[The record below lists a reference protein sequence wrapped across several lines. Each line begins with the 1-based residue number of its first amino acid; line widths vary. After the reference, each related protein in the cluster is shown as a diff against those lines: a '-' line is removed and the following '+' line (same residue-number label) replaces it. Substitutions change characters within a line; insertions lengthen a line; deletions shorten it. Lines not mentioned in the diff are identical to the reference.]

1 MTANPSPPAIS
12 SVTDPGA
19 AQNFPSG
26 SPGLAYNPTHITG
39 KGSAM
44 KLNNRVVLSAVVLVS
59 LGAVALA
66 QQKVPGEMWRHTM
79 SMEASGFSMP
89 SRTTEMCAPVGK
101 PEEAMIRQQGPSEC
115 STSNM
120 QHNGGKTSFDFAC
133 TGKSPMQ
140 GHFEGEQSG
149 NTMKGNMNATAEGMT
164 MKMKFEATKL
174 GKACEAVDYS
184 NYKPPVVAAVAI
196 PDTCQQIADKMDTSQ
211 LASAGSALLGQ
222 YPSPDGKG
230 VTSCK
235 QHAAFKK
242 FCSAVQTPAGFADL
256 DSQQW
261 TFRDQ
266 PVPAGENEQARMMRA
281 PLSESLKACGLGTDA
296 NSVNALQKKMV
307 DAAKKNGSYG
317 FVLYYAAGTE
327 YAAVKDTAK
336 KECSGRSFTNASNP
350 QYSRLCANY
359 GAALARDDRAGVME
373 AAGCGQEREDAARGI
388 CVGAKNAGSGSVA
401 NMGTSPASSTGAAG
415 TAATGTASTATAA
428 PSAEEAAQEEA
439 AKKGNST
446 LDKGKKALKGLFGR

>member
-1 MTANPSPPAIS
+1 MKSNSRI
-12 SVTDPGA
+12 V
-19 AQNFPSG
+19 
-26 SPGLAYNPTHITG
+26 LC
-39 KGSAM
+39 AM
-44 KLNNRVVLSAVVLVS
+44 GFVS
-59 LGAVALA
+59 LCAVALA

-120 QHNGGKTSFDFAC
+120 KSAGGKTSFDFAC
-133 TGKSPMQ
+133 TGKSPMK

-149 NTMKGNMNATAEGMT
+149 NTMKGNMDATAEGMT

-281 PLSESLKACGLGTDA
+281 PLSESLKACGLGADA

-327 YAAVKDTAK
+327 YAGVKDTAK

-388 CVGAKNAGSGSVA
+388 CVGAKSQGSGSGA
-401 NMGTSPASSTGAAG
+401 NLGNSQTATASSGVASSSGAAAGAAG
-415 TAATGTASTATAA
+415 TAATPEA
-428 PSAEEAAQEEA
+428 SAEEAAKAEA

-446 LDKGKKALKGLFGR
+446 LDKGKKALKGLFGH